1 MEDNIFK
8 ALNFYMGL
16 YSWIWL

>member
-8 ALNFYMGL
+8 ALNLYMSL
-16 YSWIWL
+16 YWWIWL